1 MADQSI
7 TRRNFGLSAAGLTA
21 ASALPG
27 LMGSRAFAADT
38 VRHGIQIGA
47 LGALRTTVPDAGK
60 KYDLAYDIRDFP
72 DSTAVLLAI
81 EQGALDIG
89 NTTSQ
94 HLVRAISE
102 GIPVTWISGWG
113 GGYNVLVARKD
124 LGLKPNDPQGLKALV
139 GSRKQSG
146 KPLSIGVPTGSLQN
160 AKLAVYL
167 KSIGVDPDKDVQVSN
182 IPFPAHP
189 RALQAGEV
197 DMAMTLSGFG
207 ALAINKG
214 DAYLYL
220 HLFGGPFGKQEVGF
234 LVSQKFIREKPELV
248 QRIVQ
253 SHADAM
259 NLFIG
264 KPDMQV
270 KYEKAYSRLPD
281 PVIEINERQFL
292 QYNYRTN
299 VADIKTMARELRDLG
314 WVKDD
319 YSTRV
324 DDYIDLRFL
333 TKATGLSTA
342 ELSHW

>member
-1 MADQSI
+1 MTDQSI
-7 TRRNFGLSAAGLTA
+7 TRRAFGLSAAALNA
-21 ASALPG
+21 AVSLSSLMRSRASA
-27 LMGSRAFAADT
+27 AET

-47 LGALRTTVPDAGK
+47 LGALRTTLPDAGK
-60 KYDLAYDIRDFP
+60 KYDLAYDIKDFP

-124 LGLKPNDPQGLKALV
+124 LGLKPNDPQGLKAMA

-146 KPLSIGVPTGSLQN
+146 KILSFGVPTGSLQH

-167 KSIGVDPDKDVQVSN
+167 KSIGIDPDKDVQVSN
-182 IPFPAHP
+182 IPFPGHP

-220 HLFGGPFGKQEVGF
+220 HLFGGTFGKQEVGF
-234 LVSQKFIREKPELV
+234 LVSQKFIQQRPELV

-259 NLFIG
+259 NSFIG

-270 KYEKAYSRLPD
+270 QYEKEYSRLPV
-281 PVIEINERQFL
+281 PVIEVNEREFL

-299 VADIKTMARELRDLG
+299 IVDIKTMARELHDLG

-319 YSTRV
+319 YGGKV

-333 TKATGLSTA
+333 TKATGLSVA